1 VGYLGSAGAPV
12 IVQALIDAGL
22 DTQQAGD
29 LGTVELTMLAIAST
43 MVTPVVTRV
52 SHRKLAM
59 GGTVLAVVGLLISML
74 SESYGPMM
82 IGRVITGIGSGLAI
96 SGANAAVAA
105 RDDAERIFALIWTMG
120 GGVTAA
126 LTYGLPHVV
135 TGGNYS
141 MGFGVLLLLCLA
153 GLPLMLWVPPR
164 PSSSKHP
171 SDSNRD
177 DSTIEAPDAARA
189 IFGPAALLALA
200 GMFIYSVAEQA
211 LWNFGYYI
219 PVQAGVPEEVVGSIL
234 SVTVL
239 MGLAGGAFAAWCGT
253 RIGRIW
259 PIVIG
264 SLLSLAGRWVF
275 IASATSEWVFFGGLL
290 WGLGFYFVSPYQIGL
305 VAALDRHGR
314 LAVAA
319 GGAMNFGYA
328 LGPTIAGRV
337 LESLDASAFL
347 VVIVVATFA
356 SLFLLLPLAIKVDR
370 LARTEEGHAQL
381 APKGVL
387 FRDPT

>member
-1 VGYLGSAGAPV
+1 
-12 IVQALIDAGL
+12 
-22 DTQQAGD
+22 
-29 LGTVELTMLAIAST
+29 
-43 MVTPVVTRV
+43 
-52 SHRKLAM
+52 M
-59 GGTVLAVVGLLISML
+59 GGAALAVLGLFISVM
-74 SESYGPMM
+74 SESYGAMM
-82 IGRVITGIGSGLAI
+82 IGRVVTGIGSGLAI

-120 GGVTAA
+120 GGVTAS
-126 LTYGLPHVV
+126 LTFGLPFVV
-135 TGGNYS
+135 VGGNYP
-141 MGFGVLLLLCLA
+141 MGFGVLLLLCVA
-153 GLPLMLWVPPR
+153 GLPFMLWVPPQPDLPEE
-164 PSSSKHP
+164 PSTADEGDLSAERTDALP
-171 SDSNRD
+171 S
-177 DSTIEAPDAARA
+177 IY
-189 IFGPAALLALA
+189 GPAAVMALF
-200 GMFIYSVAEQA
+200 GMFIYSLAEQA

-219 PVQAGVPEEVVGSIL
+219 PVQAGVPEEVVGAIL

-253 RIGRIW
+253 RMGRVW

-275 IASATSEWVFFGGLL
+275 IASSTSEWVFFGGLL

-314 LAVAA
+314 LAVAG

-347 VVIVVATFA
+347 VVIVVATFG
-356 SLFLLLPLAIKVDR
+356 SLFLLLPLAIKVNR
-370 LARTEEGHAQL
+370 LPGGAGAPSATSTGGL
-381 APKGVL
+381 AL
-387 FRDPT
+387 